1 MTLSIISAEENEVLE
16 LLKKVVDPE
25 LMVNIVDL
33 GLVYGVQK
41 SSKTKAIII
50 SITLTS
56 VGCPMGDVIMQDIE
70 NTLFRYYPDYK
81 ITVQLV
87 WNPKWS
93 PDMAS
98 EEGKL
103 ALTEF

>member
-1 MTLSIISAEENEVLE
+1 MALSIISAEENEVLE
-16 LLKKVVDPE
+16 LLKKVIDPE

-33 GLVYGVQK
+33 GLVYGIQQ
-41 SSKTKAIII
+41 SSKTKAIIVN
-50 SITLTS
+50 ITLTS
-56 VGCPMGDVIMQDIE
+56 VGCPMGDVIIQDIE
-70 NTLFRYYPDYK
+70 NTLFRCYPDYK

-87 WNPKWS
+87 WNPKWN

>member
-1 MTLSIISAEENEVLE
+1 
-16 LLKKVVDPE
+16 
-25 LMVNIVDL
+25 
-33 GLVYGVQK
+33 
-41 SSKTKAIII
+41 
-50 SITLTS
+50 
-56 VGCPMGDVIMQDIE
+56 MGDVIMQDVE

-87 WNPKWS
+87 WNPKWN
-93 PDMAS
+93 PDMAT

>member
-1 MTLSIISAEENEVLE
+1 MTLSTIRTEENEVLE

-33 GLVYGVQK
+33 GLVYAIQQ
-41 SSKTKAIII
+41 SSKSKAIII
-50 SITLTS
+50 SLTLTS
-56 VGCPMGDVIMQDIE
+56 VGCPMGDVIMQEVE
-70 NTLFRYYPDYK
+70 NTLIRYYPGYS
-81 ITVQLV
+81 IIVQLV
-87 WNPKWS
+87 WDPQWN